1 MTGNLGIPLQL
12 RNSPT
17 KLMKELGHGK
27 YYQYAHNNENNF
39 IEMEFLPD
47 KLKGQKIYEPGNNS
61 KEIKMR
67 EFLKSRWKDKYG
79 Y

>member
-1 MTGNLGIPLQL
+1 
-12 RNSPT
+12 
-17 KLMKELGHGK
+17 
-27 YYQYAHNNENNF
+27 
-39 IEMEFLPD
+39 MEFLPD

>member
-1 MTGNLGIPLQL
+1 MVSIINTL
-12 RNSPT
+12 T
-17 KLMKELGHGK
+17 TMKK
-27 YYQYAHNNENNF
+27 NNF

-47 KLKGQKIYEPGNNS
+47 KLKGQRIYEPGNNS
-61 KEIKMR
+61 KEIQMR